1 MCLSIRLS
9 LIAILL
15 TGISACSQKPQNRLE
30 HIQETGVLQVISR
43 NSPTSY
49 YIGAE
54 GPAGLDYDLAARF
67 ADYLGV
73 ELKIIVPVSTSDIVP
88 MLRHGRADMAAAGL
102 AVTELRS
109 QQLIFGPAFMQ
120 LHQQLIYRPGNGRP
134 ASIDD
139 LDGQL
144 GVAAGSA
151 LEDRLTELQRE
162 HPQLQWTAYA
172 NKSQQE
178 LLEMVAHGELDYTVA
193 NSNEAAYA
201 QRYYARIGVA
211 FDISEDLDVAW
222 AFRQGTD
229 KSLHLAAQ
237 LFFAELG
244 KTNAIAELEE
254 RYYGYIRQFDYVDAQ
269 TFLDRIVE
277 RLPDYLPTFKTA
289 AAAEGFDWQLLAAL
303 SYQESHWDP
312 HAQSPTGVR
321 GMMMLTQPTA
331 ERVGVDDRTDPYQS
345 IIGGARYLR
354 EVIDR
359 MPERIPYPD
368 RLWLALAAY
377 NVGFGHLEDARI
389 LTEAAGANPDRWA
402 DVREYLPLLSQK
414 QWYEQTT
421 HGYAR
426 GREPVQFVRNI
437 RGYYEVLAWL
447 GDQRRVLAMPLP
459 QIESPVL

>member
-1 MCLSIRLS
+1 MCLSLRLA

-15 TGISACSQKPQNRLE
+15 AGSGACSQKPQNRLQ

-49 YIGAE
+49 YMSAE
-54 GPAGLDYDLAARF
+54 GPAGMDYDLAAQF

-73 ELKIIVPVSTSDIVP
+73 QLKIIVPIGAGDIVP
-88 MLRHGRADMAAAGL
+88 MLRHRRADMAAAGL

-109 QQLIFGPAFMQ
+109 QQLLFGPAYLQ
-120 LHQQLIYRPGNGRP
+120 LRQQLIYRPGNGRP
-134 ASIDD
+134 AAIDD

-144 GVAAGSA
+144 GVVAGSA
-151 LEDRLTELQRE
+151 LEERLTELRRE
-162 HPQLQWTAYA
+162 HPQLQWTAYPD
-172 NKSQQE
+172 KSQQE

-193 NSNEAAYA
+193 NSNEVAYA

-222 AFRQGTD
+222 AFNQETD
-229 KSLHLAAQ
+229 KSLYLAAQ
-237 LFFAELG
+237 LFFAELD
-244 KTNAIAELEE
+244 KTNTIAELEE

-269 TFLDRIVE
+269 TFLDRITG
-277 RLPDYLPTFKTA
+277 RLPHYLPYFK
-289 AAAEGFDWQLLAAL
+289 AAAEADGFDWRLLAAL

-312 HAQSPTGVR
+312 DAQSPTGVR

-331 ERVGVDDRTDPYQS
+331 KRVGVEDRTDPGQS
-345 IIGGARYLR
+345 ILGGARYLR
-354 EVIDR
+354 EVIDKI
-359 MPERIPYPD
+359 PDRIAYPD

-389 LTEAAGANPDRWA
+389 LTEAGGGNPDRWA

-414 QWYEQTT
+414 KWYEQTS

-447 GDQRRVLAMPLP
+447 GDERQLLALPLP
-459 QIESPVL
+459 QIDSPVL

>member
-1 MCLSIRLS
+1 MCLFLRLA

-15 TGISACSQKPQNRLE
+15 TGISACSQKPQNQLE
-30 HIQETGVLQVISR
+30 HVQETGVLQVISR

-49 YIGAE
+49 YIGAD

-73 ELKIIVPVSTSDIVP
+73 ELKIIVPVSTGDIVP

-102 AVTELRS
+102 AVTELRN
-109 QQLIFGPAFMQ
+109 QQLIFGPAYMQ
-120 LHQQLIYRPGNGRP
+120 LRQQLIYRPGNGRP
-134 ASIDD
+134 DSIDD

-151 LEDRLTELQRE
+151 LEERLTELQRE

-172 NKSQQE
+172 NKPQQE

-222 AFRQGTD
+222 AFRQGID

-237 LFFAELG
+237 LFFAELD
-244 KTNAIAELEE
+244 KTNTIAELEE

-277 RLPDYLPTFKTA
+277 RLPNYLPTFKTA
-289 AAAEGFDWQLLAAL
+289 AEAEGFDWQLLAAL

-312 HAQSPTGVR
+312 DAQSPTGVR

-345 IIGGARYLR
+345 ITGGARYLR
-354 EVIDR
+354 EVVDR